1 MNLSQSIKDFSQST
15 DASDRI
21 FFLRCLKTLYETG
34 LILLDMKDLE
44 HKELETNLNLIKSR
58 IKNFKIY
65 IK

>member
-34 LILLDMKDLE
+34 IEFSSISEDVQRVINNKIGNFL
-44 HKELETNLNLIKSR
+44 
-58 IKNFKIY
+58 KNNAVS
-65 IK
+65 